1 MSGIIETARQL
12 VSPGKGLLAADES
25 LPTIKKRFDPQGIA
39 STEETRRAYRDLLFT
54 TPGMENCISGV
65 ILFEETLRQATASG
79 DPFPQLLAKRGII
92 PGIKV
97 DAGTAPL
104 GADTTE
110 TMTKGLEGLP
120 ERLSDF
126 RRRGAR
132 FAKWRAV
139 IHIDG
144 DRLPTAA
151 AISANA
157 TSLAR
162 YARDCQDADLT
173 PIVEPEVLMD
183 GSQNIDRSADVT
195 RATLD
200 AVFKALDKAGVRLEG
215 MLLKPNMV
223 VPGAHSGQ
231 TQTPEQ
237 IADATLECLRS
248 SVPPQVPGILFLS
261 GGQSPEV
268 STRNLRAIVR
278 RAGAAPWRL
287 SFSFGRALQDEALA
301 AWKGRSQ
308 NLEAAQSAF
317 LRRAEILSEAVR
329 APSGR

>member
-1 MSGIIETARQL
+1 
-12 VSPGKGLLAADES
+12 
-25 LPTIKKRFDPQGIA
+25 
-39 STEETRRAYRDLLFT
+39 
-54 TPGMENCISGV
+54 
-65 ILFEETLRQATASG
+65 
-79 DPFPQLLAKRGII
+79 
-92 PGIKV
+92 
-97 DAGTAPL
+97 
-104 GADTTE
+104 
-110 TMTKGLEGLP
+110 MTKGLEGLP

-200 AVFKALDKAGVRLEG
+200 AVFEALDKTGVRLEG

-223 VPGAHSGQ
+223 VPGAHPGQ

-268 STRNLRAIVR
+268 STRNLGAIVR
-278 RAGAAPWRL
+278 RGGAAPWRL

-308 NLEAAQSAF
+308 NLEAAQAAF
-317 LRRAEILSEAVR
+317 LHRAEILSEAVR
-329 APSGR
+329 LPPGR